1 MATTNPGD
9 KLVTTNEVKLV
20 NDKLKA
26 RIQAAEGAGGD
37 NATAISNLQ
46 STTAT
51 HTTDIAD
58 LKATDTTHTAD
69 ISDLK
74 TTTATHT
81 TQIQTN
87 ATEIQGI
94 KDSVATMAEFK
105 QYLGLDDD

>member
-9 KLVTTNEVKLV
+9 KLVTTSEVKLV

-51 HTTDIAD
+51 HTT
-58 LKATDTTHTAD
+58 
-69 ISDLK
+69 
-74 TTTATHT
+74 
-81 TQIQTN
+81 QIQTN

-94 KDSVATMAEFK
+94 KDSVATMAATMAEFK

>member
-9 KLVTTNEVKLV
+9 KLVTTSEVKLV

-81 TQIQTN
+81 TQIQ
-87 ATEIQGI
+87 GI

-105 QYLGLDDD
+105 TYLGLDDDE